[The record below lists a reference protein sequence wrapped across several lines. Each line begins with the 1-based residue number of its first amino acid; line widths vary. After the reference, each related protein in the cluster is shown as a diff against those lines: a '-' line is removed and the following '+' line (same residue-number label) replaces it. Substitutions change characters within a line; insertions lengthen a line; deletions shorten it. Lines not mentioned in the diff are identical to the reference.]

1 MCENHDMT
9 EPTPQ
14 TRAPRRG
21 RPGYNQETVIRR
33 ATELFNQQGYEG
45 TSMNDLAKEL
55 GLTKSALYH
64 HLPSKEHILGLA
76 LEEAL
81 TELTSAVERARTA
94 GTDSSAYERVRHLV
108 QESVKVLVAHQPAV
122 TLLLRVRGN
131 SELELAALKRRRWI
145 DDEVAAIVQEA
156 IDEGSLRGDVD
167 PALVSRLL
175 FGMVN
180 SLIEWHR
187 PNGDVDAETL
197 AAAIATIAFDGLK
210 R

>member
-1 MCENHDMT
+1 MT

-197 AAAIATIAFDGLK
+197 ATAIATIAFDGLK

>member
-1 MCENHDMT
+1 MT

-21 RPGYNQETVIRR
+21 RPGYDQETVIRR

-81 TELTSAVERARTA
+81 TELTSAVERARAT

-197 AAAIATIAFDGLK
+197 ATAIATIAFDGLK

>member
-1 MCENHDMT
+1 MT
-9 EPTPQ
+9 EPTPP

-21 RPGYNQETVIRR
+21 RPGYDQETVIRR

-64 HLPSKEHILGLA
+64 HLPSKEYILGLA

-81 TELTSAVERARTA
+81 IELTSAVERARATS
-94 GTDSSAYERVRHLV
+94 TDDSAYERVRHLV

-156 IDEGSLRGDVD
+156 IDEGSLRADIA

-180 SLIEWHR
+180 SLVEWHR

-197 AAAIATIAFDGLK
+197 ATAIATIAFDGLK

>member
-1 MCENHDMT
+1 MT

-81 TELTSAVERARTA
+81 TELTSAVERARAA
-94 GTDSSAYERVRHLV
+94 GTDDSAYERVRHLV

-156 IDEGSLRGDVD
+156 IDEGSLRADVA

-180 SLIEWHR
+180 SLVEWHR

-197 AAAIATIAFDGLK
+197 ATAIATIAFDGLK

>member
-1 MCENHDMT
+1 MT

-21 RPGYNQETVIRR
+21 RPGYDQETVIRR

>member
-1 MCENHDMT
+1 MP

-14 TRAPRRG
+14 TRTPRRG
-21 RPGYNQETVIRR
+21 RPGYDQETVIRR

-81 TELTSAVERARTA
+81 TELTSAVERARAT
-94 GTDSSAYERVRHLV
+94 GTDDTAYERVRQLV

-131 SELELAALKRRRWI
+131 SELEVAALKRRRWI

-156 IDEGSLRGDVD
+156 IDEGSLRADVD

-197 AAAIATIAFDGLK
+197 ATAIATIAFDGLK

>member
-1 MCENHDMT
+1 MT